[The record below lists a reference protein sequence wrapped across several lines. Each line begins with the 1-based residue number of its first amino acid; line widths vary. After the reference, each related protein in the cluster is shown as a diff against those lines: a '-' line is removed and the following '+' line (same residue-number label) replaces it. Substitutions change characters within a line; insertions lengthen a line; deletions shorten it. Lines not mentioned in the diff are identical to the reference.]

1 MKTALQIV
9 AALALTL
16 AANVTPA
23 EAGKVKQID
32 YVSKGKLKQACADS
46 GGTFHEDSKNYT
58 CNTDNAWVSC
68 NKPDK
73 ECYGEVTTTASR
85 SSGMAKPPSIGLQG
99 KVTKQN
105 RATSRARL
113 SQSLQRLIR

>member
-1 MKTALQIV
+1 MKTALQI
-9 AALALTL
+9 AAGLALTL
-16 AANVTPA
+16 AATVTSA

-68 NKPDK
+68 NEPDK

-85 SSGMAKPPSIGLQG
+85 PPRMAKPPSIGLQG
-99 KVTKQN
+99 KVTNQN
-105 RATSRARL
+105 RATSRSL
-113 SQSLQRLIR
+113 PSQRLQRLIR